1 MVSCFLADW
10 KGDPCLPLID
20 FLVTPGSAE
29 HQYWKPVIT
38 IRSLS
43 IYNPL
48 CLWLHDSDPVCIVHW
63 AGLLPHQVTHTDNKL
78 H

>member
-1 MVSCFLADW
+1 MVSSFLDDW
-10 KGDPCLPLID
+10 KGDPFAFNRL
-20 FLVTPGSAE
+20 LVTPGSAE
-29 HQYWKPVIT
+29 HQYWNPVIT

-43 IYNPL
+43 LYNPL